1 MGEIRQNDSFDLS
14 EAIRV
19 LSVTP
24 ATLRALLENLPDGW
38 LDFKEAAEAWS
49 PRTVLVHLIQS
60 ERTNWIPRIKVIL
73 SDDPVRRFPP
83 FQQLEEGQ
91 VQRAPI
97 GELLAQF
104 EGSRRESL
112 STLANSGIRPGDY
125 TREALHPAL
134 GTVNL
139 GQLLATWVVHDLNH
153 LGQIVKSLSKRYT
166 QAVGPWRVNLAIL
179 DR

>member
-1 MGEIRQNDSFDLS
+1 MEELGQKEAFELT
-14 EAIRV
+14 EAIGS
-19 LSVTP
+19 LTATP
-24 ATLRALLENLPDGW
+24 ATLRALLADLPDSW
-38 LDFKEAAEAWS
+38 LDFKEDAEAWS

-112 STLANSGIRPGDY
+112 STLANSGITPGDY
-125 TREALHPAL
+125 TREAEHPVL